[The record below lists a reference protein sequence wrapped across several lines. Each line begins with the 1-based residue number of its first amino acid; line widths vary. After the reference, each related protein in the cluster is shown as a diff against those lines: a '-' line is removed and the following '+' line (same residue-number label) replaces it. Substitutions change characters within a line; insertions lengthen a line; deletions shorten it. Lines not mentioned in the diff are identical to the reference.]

1 LKKIK
6 KKEKVRNNSREK
18 NEEIK
23 KSRVEK

>member
-6 KKEKVRNNSREK
+6 EKEKVKNNSREK

>member
-23 KSRVEK
+23 KSKVEK

>member
-6 KKEKVRNNSREK
+6 EKEKVRNNSREK